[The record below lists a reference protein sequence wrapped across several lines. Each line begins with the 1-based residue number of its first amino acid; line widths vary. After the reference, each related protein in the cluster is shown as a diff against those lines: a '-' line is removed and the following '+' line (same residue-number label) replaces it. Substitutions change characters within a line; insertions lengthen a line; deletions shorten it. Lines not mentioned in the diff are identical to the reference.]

1 MVIRRVSPVSVA
13 KIAGLLYSFI
23 GLMFGAIF
31 SLFALAGFGPGAG
44 DNAGFGPFF
53 GVGAIVVLPIAYG
66 CFGFIMTAIMA
77 LLYNV
82 VSGLVGGVEVDV
94 A

>member
-13 KIAGLLYSFI
+13 KIAGLLYSI
-23 GLMFGAIF
+23 LGLMFGGMF
-31 SLFALAGFGPGAG
+31 SVLALAGFGPGG
-44 DNAGFGPFF
+44 GENAGFGALF
-53 GVGAIVVLPIAYG
+53 GVGAIIVLPIVYG
-66 CFGFIMTAIMA
+66 CFGFIMTGIMA

-82 VSGLVGGVEVDV
+82 VSGLVGGVEVEV